1 MKSWI
6 TSCGLTVLASCL
18 ATRLTFAVEFEAG
31 FLRPGTSLD
40 LQRYENDQSV
50 PETEVT
56 LDITLNQRW
65 LGRHSVL
72 LRRQAL
78 NLQASPCYSASLLQA
93 LGVDRGQLPAGAVE
107 ALADTSACLSLPAL
121 QLSASEDLNFAEL
134 RLHLEVAQQA
144 LLRQPHGYLP
154 PSTWESGVTA
164 GFIDYRLNLFQQQ
177 DLQQH
182 SSSRQGYLG
191 VRAGVNTGA
200 WYWRHEGSWQAT
212 SDGRSHYLPAAS
224 WVRRDIPSW
233 SAQFTAGDG
242 HSAGDVFETS
252 AFRGLQVS
260 SDERMLPQSM
270 RGFAPVVRGVANST
284 ALLSIRQGGVLLH
297 ESTVPSGPFEIEDMY
312 ASGINQDLQVSLREA
327 DGSVRSFTIPYQAAP
342 LALRPG
348 AHRFELNG
356 GVWRDGQGDTG
367 PGFVQGS
374 WQQGLNNQLSVH
386 GGGWLSDDYLASAV
400 GAAINS
406 HFGAFGLTAYLS
418 RSAPHPGPTLQGQAL
433 RWSWRHR
440 FESSATD
447 LGLSL
452 TQTDS
457 AGYQTFN
464 DFAFARADG
473 RSDQA
478 RWRASASLNQDLGPG
493 GGRLNFSAIS
503 SQRWLGQGTTTGY
516 NLGYHNAYREMGYG
530 LNLSREQRADGLA
543 VNSLTFTVSA
553 PLGERRSGSI
563 SSGLSLDSEGQS
575 SASLRW
581 SATVGE
587 DDQWRYGLAA
597 VRQGGVDNATGLD
610 ADLLRRSAAGEL
622 SGSLASR
629 PGHRQ
634 AALGI
639 RGALVAHAGGVIAAP
654 ALGESFAIV
663 RAPGAASARIAQ
675 HPYIRLDSRGY
686 AVTPALTPYSVNTV
700 ELDPRGMTDQVELQ
714 LTAQS
719 LVPRAGA
726 VGYLEFATRS
736 GRPWILEARR
746 EYGQALPFGAQVTDV
761 HGTELGLVGQGSRLH
776 LRSDDQQATL
786 DVTWG
791 SAAGQRCR
799 IEQRTEVPA
808 QALVAVCLAHPED
821 QA

>member
-1 MKSWI
+1 MKRWI
-6 TSCGLTVLASCL
+6 PSCALAALASGL
-18 ATRLTFAVEFEAG
+18 ATQVTHAVEFEAG

-40 LQRYENDQSV
+40 LQRYQSEQAV

-65 LGRHSVL
+65 MGRHSVA
-72 LRRQAL
+72 LRRQGP
-78 NLQASPCYSASLLQA
+78 NLQASACYGTSLLQA
-93 LGVDRGQLPAGAVE
+93 LGVDMGQLPAAVAE
-107 ALADTSACLSLPAL
+107 SLADAHACLHLAAL
-121 QLSASEDLNFAEL
+121 QLAASEELNFAEL
-134 RLHLEVAQQA
+134 SLHLEIAQQA
-144 LLRQPHGYLP
+144 LLRQPDGYLP
-154 PSTWESGVTA
+154 PSSWDSGVTA
-164 GFIDYRLNLFQQQ
+164 GFVDYRMNLFQQR

-200 WYWRHEGSWQAT
+200 WYWRHEGSWQAA
-212 SDGRSHYLPAAS
+212 SDGGSRYQPSAN

-242 HSAGDVFETS
+242 YSVGDVFETT
-252 AFRGLQVS
+252 AYRGLQVS
-260 SDERMLPQSM
+260 SDERMFPQSL

-284 ALLSIRQGGVLLH
+284 ALLSIRQRGVLLH
-297 ESTVPSGPFEIEDMY
+297 ESTVPPGPFEIDDLY
-312 ASGINQDLQVSLREA
+312 ASGVNQDLQVTLREA
-327 DGSVRSFTIPYQAAP
+327 DGSVRSFIMPYQAAP

-367 PGFVQGS
+367 PAFVQGS
-374 WQQGLNNQLSVH
+374 WQQGLDNQLSVH
-386 GGGWLSDDYLASAV
+386 GGGWLSDDYLASAL

-406 HFGAFGLTAYLS
+406 QFGAFGLTAYLS
-418 RSAPHPGPTLQGQAL
+418 RSTPRPGQALQGQAL
-433 RWSWRHR
+433 RLSWRHR
-440 FESSATD
+440 LEYSATD

-457 AGYQTFN
+457 PGYQTFN

-493 GGRLNFSAIS
+493 GGRLNLSAIS
-503 SQRWLGQGTTTGY
+503 SQRWRGQAGTTSY
-516 NLGYHNAYREMGYG
+516 SLGYHNAYRTLGYG
-530 LNLSREQRADGLA
+530 LNLNREQRVNGLA
-543 VNSLTFTVSA
+543 LNSLTLTVSA
-553 PLGERRSGSI
+553 PLGVRRSGAV
-563 SSGLSLDSEGQS
+563 SSGLNLDSEGKS

-581 SATVGE
+581 SATAGE
-587 DDQWRYGLAA
+587 HDQWGYGLAA
-597 VRQGGVDNATGLD
+597 VRQGGADSATGFD

-629 PGHRQ
+629 PGQRQ
-634 AALGI
+634 AALGM
-639 RGALVAHAGGVIAAP
+639 RGALVAHARGVTAAP
-654 ALGESFAIV
+654 PLGESFAIV
-663 RAPGAASARIAQ
+663 HAPGAESARIAQ

-686 AVTPALTPYSVNTV
+686 AVTPTLTPYSVNSV

-714 LTAQS
+714 LTAQA

-726 VGYLEFATRS
+726 VGYLQFATRS
-736 GRPWILEARR
+736 GRQWTLEARR
-746 EYGQALPFGAQVTDV
+746 EHGQALPFGAQVTDV

-776 LRSDDQQATL
+776 LRSDDQQAAL
-786 DVTWG
+786 DVIWG

-799 IEQRTEVPA
+799 IAQRTAAPA
-808 QALVAVCLAHPED
+808 QALVAACLAHPED